1 MARTGVLALVGSE
14 SLAGREIRDLLS
26 GNTLG
31 QDLKLIAALGEEV
44 GKLTEQGGEPAIL
57 APFEEASVEGADVIF
72 LAGSAESTE
81 KARRLAPQAHL
92 IDLTQALE
100 EAPHARLRAP
110 MIEPAGYT
118 VPAKSVHVIA
128 NGAAIA
134 RRHKEQSPCAPAPSS

>member
-57 APFEEASVEGADVIF
+57 APFEESSVDGADVIF

-81 KARRLAPQAHL
+81 KARKLAPQAHL
-92 IDLTQALE
+92 IDLT
-100 EAPHARLRAP
+100 ARDIVAADG
-110 MIEPAGYT
+110 PAT
-118 VPAKSVHVIA
+118 VGNMSRGFTRWIF
-128 NGAAIA
+128 AAWWIG
-134 RRHKEQSPCAPAPSS
+134 